1 MLFRS
6 SRALRPFASTYVPL
20 DQQSSVWAL
29 TLVQVISKHIDDVE
43 ALGDIGT
50 MNVEEIAKALAKN
63 RRLYVVYRVLM
74 IPVNLHS
81 IRTPENVMLFYDIE
95 NVRLTLYDATSE

>member
-1 MLFRS
+1 M
-6 SRALRPFASTYVPL
+6 
-20 DQQSSVWAL
+20 WAL

-63 RRLYVVYRVLM
+63 RRLYVVYCALRM
-74 IPVNLHS
+74 PVDLRW

-95 NVRLTLYDATSE
+95 NVRLTLYDATSK